1 MRTIESDQC
10 VTKVLSKKVY
20 VPDESYFRLR
30 KREMSGIMRE
40 ERSFRMS
47 FRGYKLKAKLY
58 AAHSNIEGA
67 AANIHFHTF
76 TLVLY
81 LKDRN
86 EDTYF
91 FYSTEKKIN
100 EWLAPYQ
107 DKILAETELFCGKS
121 TTLESIGDTFY
132 DEWKE
137 KARELQLDLIRLDI
151 YENPVRT
158 YSVSDRLLDA
168 DVNEISAMPYVL
180 SDIAAEGK
188 KSRGGLQTLQTHR
201 GGSSNGRGT
210 GTGNSGA
217 KNGGYDR
224 KGNGIRTGLKASA
237 AVILFAVAACVIWFS
252 MKISGNYPQGSDTLC
267 HLYRAD
273 LLLQKIREGVFYPLY
288 DKMWYNGVE
297 IMRYW
302 APLPLYIL
310 AGLEAAAGS
319 LLDGYLLFVVVVFF
333 VGAVGWLLLGIK
345 LNRIGFATFIGVV
358 WFFLPENM
366 RLIILDG
373 NLPRVVINTAMPFV
387 LLAVWNVVEEKR
399 WKHVI
404 PLTLLVSFL
413 GLCHIG
419 IALMV
424 VATLLIF
431 LCFYGKMNKSWRE
444 VRMVLVSVFIGL
456 LLTGIWL
463 IPSLHGSGAGNS
475 DGGNQVMQYF
485 FESAFVSLN
494 PVPRWNGNLTTFYYG
509 VSILVIS
516 LAGIVFG
523 TRKTLPGFVTGVIIF
538 ACTTKSVYALFAKL
552 PFSQFLWMIRF
563 VTISF
568 AFIMLS
574 LLLWK
579 GLKRSVVLL
588 LCGLLLLDCI
598 PSYRYIYEEEK
609 NRTADVA
616 ASQYELGERL
626 LLNQAKEITNQ
637 RMALFDLSTYGAFA
651 PYYVAGVE
659 KKTAYTFGA
668 GWEGARTASNIVKLN
683 SAIENGRY
691 AYVFDRSLELG
702 NDTLIFDVSVLK
714 NKENDVAALIAEGER
729 QGYELVDCTEKNLL
743 FHRKTQKSFGVV
755 TKYENI
761 AIGRAATDIA
771 LLFPTFEEGTSENLS
786 DYTVEE
792 LAGYQRIY
800 LSDFTYADKA
810 TAEAML
816 TELAE
821 RGVKIY
827 IDMNKAPVNKATN
840 LQELFGVSVQNI
852 TFWDNFP
859 TIEYNGKQYH
869 TRGFISGMEE
879 WKANYLIGL
888 SEITGY
894 GEMEGI
900 ELSFS
905 GTKTHDNI
913 IFLGYNFVYYSEIS
927 DDIIGIE
934 LLSDIFDVSP
944 EELPEREIVPLT
956 VLYEDGQIV
965 IHSERDGVNTTLAD
979 IDIFS
984 SDKNYQQVN
993 HFIVVDAGTTVLT
1006 MHYPYW
1012 KEGMAVTISGAFAY
1026 IGYIIYLF
1034 HKDRMQ
1040 KKMRKEG

>member
-1 MRTIESDQC
+1 
-10 VTKVLSKKVY
+10 
-20 VPDESYFRLR
+20 
-30 KREMSGIMRE
+30 
-40 ERSFRMS
+40 MS

-67 AANIHFHTF
+67 ATNIHFHTF

-81 LKDRN
+81 LKDKN

-91 FYSTEKKIN
+91 FYRTEKEIN

-107 DKILAETELFCGKS
+107 DKVLAETELFRGKS

-132 DEWKE
+132 EAWKE
-137 KARELQLDLIRLDI
+137 KTRKLQLDLIRLDI

-180 SDIAAEGK
+180 AGIETVVKEAEENCESAEEAAATVTE
-188 KSRGGLQTLQTHR
+188 LEQTIPAQETTETKETIEKIKR
-201 GGSSNGRGT
+201 SSIGT
-210 GTGNSGA
+210 SVKTFA
-217 KNGGYDR
+217 A
-224 KGNGIRTGLKASA
+224 LVLFA
-237 AVILFAVAACVIWFS
+237 AVALGIWFS
-252 MKISGNYPQGSDTLC
+252 MRISGNYPQGSDTLC

-273 LLLQKIREGVFYPLY
+273 LLLQNIKEGVLYPLY
-288 DKMWYNGVE
+288 DTMWYNGVE

-302 APLPLYIL
+302 APVPLYIL
-310 AGLEAAAGS
+310 AGLEAVAGS
-319 LLDGYLLFVVVVFF
+319 LLDGYLLFVVSVFF
-333 VGAVGWLLLGIK
+333 VGAVGWLFLGIK
-345 LNRIGFATFIGVV
+345 LDRIGLATFVGVI

-373 NLPRVVINTAMPFV
+373 NLPRVVINTAMPFL

-419 IALMV
+419 IALMAI
-424 VATLLIF
+424 ATLIIF
-431 LCFYGKMNKSWRE
+431 LSFYGKLNKRWRE
-444 VRMVLVSVFIGL
+444 VRMVLVSVLIGM

-463 IPSLHGSGAGNS
+463 VPSLHGSGAGNA

-485 FESAFVSLN
+485 FESALVSLN
-494 PVPRWNGNLTTFYYG
+494 PIPRWNGNLTIFYYG

-516 LAGIVFG
+516 LFGIIFG
-523 TRKTLPGFVTGVIIF
+523 TKKTLPGFVTGVIIF
-538 ACTTKSVYALFAKL
+538 VCTTKSVYELFARL

-563 VTISF
+563 VTISM
-568 AFIMLS
+568 AFVMLS

-579 GLKRSVVLL
+579 GLKRSVILL
-588 LCGLLLLDCI
+588 LCGLLLLDCF
-598 PSYRYIYEEEK
+598 PSYRYVYEEK
-609 NRTADVA
+609 QNRTADVA
-616 ASQYELGERL
+616 ASQYALGERL
-626 LLNQAKEITNQ
+626 LLNRAKEITNQ

-659 KKTAYTFGA
+659 KKVPYTFGA
-668 GWEGARTASNIVKLN
+668 GWEGARTAGNIVKLN
-683 SAIENGRY
+683 SAIENGQY

-702 NDTLIFDVSVLK
+702 NDTLLFDVTVLK
-714 NKENDVAALIAEGER
+714 NKENDVTTLLAEGKR
-729 QGYELVDCTEKNLL
+729 QGYELVERTEKNLL
-743 FHRKTQKSFGVV
+743 FHRETGESFGVV

-771 LLFPTFEEGTSENLS
+771 LLFPVFEEGISENLS

-792 LAGYQRIY
+792 LADYQRIY
-800 LSDFTYADKA
+800 LSDFTYEDKTA
-810 TAEAML
+810 AEAML
-816 TELAE
+816 TELAD

-827 IDMNKAPVNKATN
+827 IDMNKVPVNEETN
-840 LQELFGVSVQNI
+840 LQELFGVGVQNMM
-852 TFWDNFP
+852 FRDNFP
-859 TIEYNGKQYH
+859 TIEYNGKEYH

-888 SEITGY
+888 SKITGL
-894 GEMEGI
+894 GEIDGI
-900 ELSFS
+900 ELPFS

-913 IFLGYNFVYYSEIS
+913 VFLGYNFVYYSEIS

-934 LLSDIFDVSP
+934 LLSDIFGISN
-944 EELPEREIVPLT
+944 EELPERELVPLT

-965 IHSERDGVNTTLAD
+965 IHSKQDGVNTTLAD

-984 SDKNYQQVN
+984 SDREYRTEN
-993 HFIVVDAGTTVLT
+993 HLIVVDAGTTVLT

-1012 KEGMAVTISGAFAY
+1012 KEGVAVTALGVLAY
-1026 IGYIIYLF
+1026 MGYIFYLY
-1034 HKDRMQ
+1034 
-1040 KKMRKEG
+1040 RKNKVWRKVREEG